1 MSARP
6 ASKEFG
12 VPKGTQSTSQTGN
25 SKILNSLSQEKGTSK
40 SSATSQKLTVIREKT
55 KAVSGEFKSQVGL
68 SAEEVSE
75 LSPTID
81 GFFDTVAAE
90 RLRRMPHNGSKLD
103 MAFRGASQLA
113 FTVNSLRES
122 VGAFAL
128 YTDEAAMLIWGS
140 LVLLLEMGVDQADI
154 LEKICAKFS
163 RAAIGISLL
172 LQYQH
177 LFTATSTIQSEV
189 AHVYADLLDLVA
201 SVTVD
206 SGKGSRGGKDS
217 LRGYHVDSTFRAYFK
232 AFSSRRTHILEL
244 MWRTWGEGREG
255 APEVSTV
262 RQFLEVQDRTLQT
275 MLEGETSSRAEESFE
290 WFDSYLTGFTTT
302 KNHLLHITGSP
313 GSGKSVLADWI
324 IERLQTSG
332 DHADWD
338 VIPYSIRADIPA
350 TTSSLGAL
358 KSLVLQSLDRC
369 VGDFGILD
377 AIWNA
382 AQLSANGADESKV
395 EDALWKALRMPL
407 KSASPVMFVIDGV
420 DGLDGGHT
428 AAATFMT
435 RLLGVISEYSS
446 VKAIVLSRPLEKVP
460 SGKVQ
465 HFGLADTHVLSD
477 MRSAVYNMIR
487 SSSQFNDV
495 RGDRLSTLVD
505 RIVINSGGSFLW
517 AELTVDYLKRQKS
530 EHEMTSWLQTAPKTL
545 SDNLD
550 KHFEHIDV
558 SQYETRCLLAWL
570 LVSQRPLL
578 IDEVRQ
584 LLDVEVK
591 ANKSTSRLPGSE
603 NQLLASVQP
612 LIVERDGVV
621 SFKHPIIKQ
630 HFVGVASNVQDYS
643 NTGKFPFHLKEAHY
657 DLLTRT
663 LAWVKT
669 HIYEEV
675 ALSFDAMEVNKQN
688 EFFDSYSLLEYAAR
702 YGTTHLRSS
711 PLVSSNG
718 EYKFSSS
725 FKNAVPDSVL
735 LALLEGSVH
744 ETQSTAYHAVQDHRL
759 SVEVRKFVLGDKA
772 EALLQSLILSARASL
787 RVRAPHASEH
797 CYEAWRLGREL
808 LGRSSSIVIA
818 CAELFLYSTDGKFST
833 RNETV
838 TRKEE
843 VLKYLIWVGQD
854 AGGFSYNHTLTYVE
868 MLVQLY
874 TDIGENDNALS
885 LSKAFYQRTIAKY
898 GQQSSEAALITAFM
912 EKRFPA
918 SRDGAFLDIAQSKH
932 DYLTRTLDVT
942 DPRRLESTLAMV
954 KMYEDRGDKERA
966 EGTLVSLWQALLA
979 SEVNSTSM
987 LETKT
992 DVALAYSGFLR
1003 RQGRNTEGEVI
1014 LRTVWPDIEKSG
1026 IHSDGMYQRTLKV
1039 DSQLR
1044 DMQKDDLALP
1054 ASLLVWNYYKR
1065 TGQTTSTQGVALA
1078 GTLLETLHRGVLSS
1092 RTDKTTSG
1100 TTATVTAQE
1109 RQLMREL
1116 VDSIVSSS
1124 SHISTSALEI
1134 THMLTSIYIKEENW
1148 QEAIKFSSSVMKRIW
1163 PSVEKEG
1170 SSTSFKSEIAP
1181 HVVEIALDLAY
1192 SYFRTLQISKAT
1204 AVYGNAATATITT
1217 EKVVVPR
1224 MMEVMTTIV
1233 EFYETTFQ
1241 FPKAVSLLH
1250 RIHGFLK
1257 SRLGETHKYT
1267 LECLYM
1273 LADLSTR
1280 IGRRDEAERSYR
1292 EIWLAGVHEN
1302 KADAN
1307 TFKAA
1312 STLCTMYEEDENWG
1326 SALEMY
1332 RYLWPLA
1339 LSQSQSDKPDSAV
1352 VEKTYSNYSHV
1363 LEEKVKDN
1371 VEELY
1376 QVTADY
1382 RSAAMKLYGGRNDKT
1397 LRATLRLADIC
1408 QLSGTRDDQAI
1419 ALYEEAITGKKGI
1432 PTGSTQQPSSLQT
1445 LLTNAKH
1452 ALALL
1457 YVRNKTTSTKAIPLY
1472 QEELQLSREQL
1483 GHASHTTLGW
1493 LRELAILYSRQG
1505 SQDYALKATDLL
1517 HGYVFEILEYE
1528 SNAQKLQEAARYIAQ
1543 IYLDCGYT
1551 TAAHKVLDELR
1562 SRIIYGSKVTPKL
1575 SVDRAYAVFLVA
1587 FGEVIT
1593 QDGTYSNVMEE
1604 LMNELLL
1611 HESFSKSLSSS
1622 GDFVSTLASGARLRQ
1637 FQTEKSQT
1645 QSAKDT
1651 DAKLFEYFCGGV
1663 AASSVASKDIVQ
1675 QFYNLCLREINHENY
1690 DVRIIESSTDTIRNL
1705 CDRSRFQDAY
1715 DLSVLLHSFVL
1726 RTSGLRT
1733 VESIL
1738 SGIRACLYLSGHHT
1752 KKCPDRKMYNTMA
1765 AQSKVLLQDII
1776 AASRTL
1782 GVQFSELPFSQIND
1796 LVTLL
1801 GEQENFEELE
1811 EILTDLWT
1819 SRIVQ
1824 KTWSPDIVVW
1834 IGRRLVETR
1843 FCRGNTQG
1851 AIHLCRDI
1859 CYNLQHVWGHNDK
1872 TTLEMNKLLS
1882 SLYTASNDPRSAM
1895 ELHETA
1901 LSELLNDSDAQ
1912 SDPHAAE
1919 AAAQHIQLLNSAQQR
1934 HGKWDKE
1941 PELYRNLI
1949 SRVTDRFGLKQTQ
1962 AQSTGK
1968 GTASEDYGV
1977 WRRPGSFSLDV
1988 TDQSQHQNHLRRT
2001 SGAGLL
2007 GGFSLRRTSIP
2018 AM

>member
-6 ASKEFG
+6 ATKEFG
-12 VPKGTQSTSQTGN
+12 VPTGTQSTSSRNGN
-25 SKILNSLSQEKGTSK
+25 SKILNSLSQEKATSK
-40 SSATSQKLTVIREKT
+40 SSTTNQKLTVIREKT

-113 FTVNSLRES
+113 FTVNSLREA
-122 VGAFAL
+122 VGGFAL

-140 LVLLLEMGVDQADI
+140 LVLLLEMGVDQPDI

-177 LFTATSTIQSEV
+177 LFSATSMIQSEV

-201 SVTVD
+201 RVTVD

-217 LRGYHVDSTFRAYFK
+217 LRGYPVDSTFRAYFK
-232 AFSSRRTHILEL
+232 AFSTRRTHILEL
-244 MWRTWGEGREG
+244 MWRTWGESRQGI
-255 APEVSTV
+255 PEVSTV
-262 RQFLEVQDRTLQT
+262 RQFLEVQDRALQT
-275 MLEGETSSRAEESFE
+275 MLEGETSSRVEESFE
-290 WFDSYLTGFTTT
+290 WFDSYLTSFTTT

-338 VIPYSIRADIPA
+338 VMSYSIRADIPA
-350 TTSSLGAL
+350 TTMSIGVL

-382 AQLSANGADESKV
+382 AQLSANGAEESRV

-407 KSASPVMFVIDGV
+407 KSASPVMLVIDGM
-420 DGLDGGHT
+420 DGLEGGHA

-446 VKAIVLSRPLEKVP
+446 VKAIVLSRPLSKVP

-477 MRSAVYNMIR
+477 MRSAVFNMIR
-487 SSSQFNDV
+487 ASSRFNDI

-505 RIVINSGGSFLW
+505 RIVVNSGGSFLW
-517 AELTVDYLKRQKS
+517 AELTVENLKRQTS
-530 EHEMTSWLQTAPKTL
+530 EHEMTSWLQTPKAL
-545 SDNLD
+545 SDNLNT
-550 KHFEHIDV
+550 HFEQIDV

-570 LVSQRPLL
+570 LVSERPLF

-591 ANKSTSRLPGSE
+591 TSKSTPRLPGSE
-603 NQLLASVQP
+603 NQLLASVHP

-621 SFKHPIIKQ
+621 SFKHPIIKE
-630 HFVGVASNVQDYS
+630 HFVDVASNVKDYS

-657 DLLTRT
+657 DLLTRV

-669 HIYEEV
+669 HIYEEA
-675 ALSFDAMEVNKQN
+675 ALSFDTMEVSKQD

-711 PLVSSNG
+711 PLVASNG
-718 EYKFSSS
+718 EYKFPAS

-744 ETQSTAYHAVQDHRL
+744 ETQSTAYRAVQEHRI

-772 EALLQSLILSARASL
+772 EALLQSLILSARGAL

-818 CAELFLYSTDGKFST
+818 IAELFLSSTDGQFST

-838 TRKEE
+838 TRREE

-868 MLVQLY
+868 MLVELY
-874 TDIGENDNALS
+874 TQIGENDNALA
-885 LSKAFYQRTIAKY
+885 LSKAFYQRTVAKY
-898 GQQSSEAALITAFM
+898 GQQSSEAALISAFM

-918 SRDGAFLDIAQSKH
+918 SKDGAFLEIAQSKH

-942 DPRRLESTLAMV
+942 DPRRLESTLAIV
-954 KMYEDRGDKERA
+954 KMYEERGDKVRA
-966 EGTLVSLWQALLA
+966 EGALVSLWQALLA
-979 SEVNSTSM
+979 SEVHSTSM

-992 DVALAYSGFLR
+992 DVALVYSGFLR
-1003 RQGRNTEGEVI
+1003 RQGRNTEAEVI

-1026 IHSDGMYQRTLKV
+1026 IQSDGMYERTLKV

-1054 ASLLVWNYYKR
+1054 ASLLVWNYYKK

-1078 GTLLETLHRGVLSS
+1078 STLLETLHRSVLSS

-1100 TTATVTAQE
+1100 AQVIVTTQE

-1124 SHISTSALEI
+1124 SHLSTSALEV
-1134 THMLTSIYIKEENW
+1134 THMLASIYIKEENW
-1148 QEAIKFSSSVMKRIW
+1148 QEAITFASSVMKRIW
-1163 PSVEKEG
+1163 PSVETEG
-1170 SSTSFKSEIAP
+1170 STTTFKSDVAP

-1192 SYFRTLQISKAT
+1192 AYFRTLQISKAT

-1224 MMEVMTTIV
+1224 MMEVVTTIV

-1250 RIHGFLK
+1250 QIHGFLK

-1302 KADAN
+1302 KTDTN
-1307 TFKAA
+1307 TVKAA
-1312 STLCTMYEEDENWG
+1312 NTLCTMYEEDENWA

-1339 LSQSQSDKPDSAV
+1339 LRQGQSDKPESAIL
-1352 VEKTYSNYSHV
+1352 EKTYTNYSRI
-1363 LEEKVKDN
+1363 LEEKVTDN

-1376 QVTADY
+1376 QVTSDY
-1382 RSAAMKLYGGRNDKT
+1382 RSAAMRLYGGRNDKT

-1419 ALYEEAITGKKGI
+1419 SLYEEALTGKKGV

-1505 SQDYALKATDLL
+1505 SQEYSLKATDLL
-1517 HGYVFEILEYE
+1517 HAYVFEILEYE
-1528 SNAQKLQEAARYIAQ
+1528 SNAQKLQESARYIAQ

-1551 TAAHKVLDELR
+1551 TAAHKVLDDLR
-1562 SRIIYGSKVTPKL
+1562 YRIIYGSKVTPKL

-1611 HESFSKSLSSS
+1611 HESFSKSLSTS
-1622 GDFVSTLASGARLRQ
+1622 GDFVPTLASGARLRQ

-1645 QSAKDT
+1645 QAAKDT
-1651 DAKLFEYFCGGV
+1651 DSKLFEYFCGGV
-1663 AASSVASKDIVQ
+1663 AASSVSSKDIVQ
-1675 QFYNLCLREINHENY
+1675 QFYSLCLREINHENY
-1690 DVRIIESSTDTIRNL
+1690 DVRIIESSTDMIRSL

-1752 KKCPDRKMYNTMA
+1752 KKCPERKMYNTMA
-1765 AQSKVLLQDII
+1765 TQSKVLLQDII
-1776 AASRTL
+1776 AAARKL

-1901 LSELLNDSDAQ
+1901 LTELLNDADAQ
-1912 SDPHAAE
+1912 SDPYAADS
-1919 AAAQHIQLLNSAQQR
+1919 AAQHIQLLNRAQQR

-1941 PELYRNLI
+1941 PELYSNLI
-1949 SRVTDRFGLKQTQ
+1949 SRVTERFSLNQNQ
-1962 AQSTGK
+1962 MQSTDK
-1968 GTASEDYGV
+1968 GTTSDDYGV

-1988 TDQSQHQNHLRRT
+1988 EDQSQHQNHLRRT

-2007 GGFSLRRTSIP
+2007 GGSGMRRTSIP